1 MGKDLR
7 VNCNPVCDRSTTK
20 WKILYIA
27 LISHEIRRLPRFW
40 GCYVYFND
48 YLLIVM
54 KDSVLNLIGNVN
66 SLVRGTH
73 ESYEN

>member
-1 MGKDLR
+1 MRSYDLKF
-7 VNCNPVCDRSTTK
+7 VMA
-20 WKILYIA
+20 IF
-27 LISHEIRRLPRFW
+27 RRLPRFW
-40 GCYVYFND
+40 GCYVYFNN

-66 SLVRGTH
+66 SLVRGTN